1 MAVGIPMRARRSSPS
16 CSRMNRT
23 SRKRTRGATLSSHQ
37 TVTSNRNSRGRF
49 ACRWLRARDLNR
61 RLGNTKPKGFKV
73 AFEFPVIANV
83 RAATIEPG
91 FDPRRSRHGAAILAL
106 PWTCLASFR
115 VLVPAGPVRIR
126 GHGRRRHP
134 SSGQSP
140 SRHTRPRG
148 SIGSV
153 FSETF
158 ARQPLGTAN
167 APRLAIPQSHVAG

>member
-1 MAVGIPMRARRSSPS
+1 MAASAPNEIAHVNSVRSIASCWGRR
-16 CSRMNRT
+16 
-23 SRKRTRGATLSSHQ
+23 H
-37 TVTSNRNSRGRF
+37 TVNSKRNSRGWF
-49 ACRWLRARDLNR
+49 AGKWLRALDLDPPLTD
-61 RLGNTKPKGFKV
+61 LGRKSRGGFEV

-126 GHGRRRHP
+126 GHGRRGHP